1 MQLEN
6 GMNVSILNKIIG
18 GIKMDYFKGIQEYG
32 VGEVFT
38 GIVLVSNANVATA
51 RNGNPYINVTVGD
64 STGSVSSMIWDSTEE
79 KEMIF
84 RTGNIIKIQGVVGEY
99 QGNKQINIQH
109 YRLTTESDQ
118 VNLSNLVESAP
129 MEGEVL
135 FKLIRLEAFEM
146 KNEKIKQVVVHI
158 LDKYKND
165 FILHPAAKSVHH
177 YYLHGLA
184 YHTYSMMNIA
194 KMLSDLYPVLN
205 KDLLVAGT
213 ILHDIGKIKEYEY
226 ENYVADFS
234 LEGKLKGH
242 ISIMSE
248 EIGAIANE
256 LNIKGEEVLLLQH
269 MLLSHHGLQQNGWG
283 SAVSPLILEANVLH
297 QIDMIDAGIDA
308 FKNAIKNVE
317 KGEFTGK
324 VFGLD
329 NRSFYNH
336 KL

>member
-1 MQLEN
+1 
-6 GMNVSILNKIIG
+6 MN
-18 GIKMDYFKGIQEYG
+18 YFKGIQEYD

-38 GIVLVSNANVATA
+38 GVVLVSNANITTA
-51 RNGNPYINVTVGD
+51 RNGKPYIHVTVGD
-64 STGSVSSMIWDSTEE
+64 STGNVTSMIWDSNEE
-79 KEMIF
+79 KEKVFQI
-84 RTGNIIKIQGVVGEY
+84 GNIIKIQGTIGEY

-109 YRLTTESDQ
+109 YRLTTESDR
-118 VNLSNLVESAP
+118 VNLSTLIETAP
-129 MEGEVL
+129 IEGEAL
-135 FKLIRLEAFEM
+135 FKLIRLEASDIG
-146 KNEKIKQVVVHI
+146 NEKVKRIVIHI
-158 LDKYKND
+158 LDKYKDD

-177 YYLHGLA
+177 HYLSGLA

-194 KMLSDLYPVLN
+194 KKLCELYPTLN

-248 EIGAIANE
+248 EIGSVAKE
-256 LNIKGEEVLLLQH
+256 LNIAGEEVLLLQH
-269 MLLSHHGLQQNGWG
+269 LELAHHGKLEWG
-283 SAVSPLILEANVLH
+283 SPVAPTIIEAYILH

-308 FKNAIKNVE
+308 FRNSIKNVE

-324 VFGLD
+324 IFGLD